1 MNPNN
6 SKRVIEEEDEE
17 DEEVLQKQPNNSN
30 KSIFSTIGET
40 LGLTTPTT
48 SQNNSNVIKTN
59 MKKAKCE
66 GEDCDIFS
74 EDVETAEINSSN
86 LGKNFNNPE
95 NRFNN
100 ARTKIMK
107 LMGEQVVISKKNN
120 KRNIANIPTEGDIG
134 IYIEET

>member
-1 MNPNN
+1 
-6 SKRVIEEEDEE
+6 
-17 DEEVLQKQPNNSN
+17 
-30 KSIFSTIGET
+30 
-40 LGLTTPTT
+40 
-48 SQNNSNVIKTN
+48 